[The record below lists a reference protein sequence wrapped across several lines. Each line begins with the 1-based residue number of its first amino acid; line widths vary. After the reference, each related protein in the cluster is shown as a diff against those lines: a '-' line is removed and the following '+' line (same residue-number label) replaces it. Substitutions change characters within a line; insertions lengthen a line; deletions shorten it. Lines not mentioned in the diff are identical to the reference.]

1 MTLDERRA
9 SMDVDGKKNI
19 APVFQ
24 TQVAGAKRKAEGKE
38 TKVIGGNEF
47 GGGKGAK
54 QRRVNPL
61 AAAQP

>member
-1 MTLDERRA
+1 MGA
-9 SMDVDGKKNI
+9 DGKKNI

-24 TQVAGAKRKAEGKE
+24 TQGAVTKRKAEGKE
-38 TKVIGGNEF
+38 TKVIGGDGF

-61 AAAQP
+61 ADAQP